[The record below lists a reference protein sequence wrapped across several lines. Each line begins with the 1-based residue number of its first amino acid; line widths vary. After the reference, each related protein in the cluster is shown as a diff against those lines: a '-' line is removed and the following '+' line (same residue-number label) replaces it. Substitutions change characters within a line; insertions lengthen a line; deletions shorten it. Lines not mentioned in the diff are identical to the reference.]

1 MLKGRHLIEPGDFEI
16 DEIESIMQLADK
28 IIANPEDYSM
38 VCKGKLLASLF
49 YEPSTRTRF
58 SFEAAML
65 RLGGQLIGFDDPNT
79 SSVSKGES
87 LGDTIKTI
95 GCYADIAVIRHPR
108 EGTAKLV
115 SQYAD
120 EMPIINAG
128 DGGHEHPTQTLTD
141 ILTIRN
147 YKGGCNNHVVG
158 VCGDLLFGRTI
169 HSLVK
174 TLNRYENIRFVFISP
189 KELKMPEHILTY
201 LSPDC
206 YTETNNLDEVIGD
219 LDILYMSRVQRERFV
234 NEEEYLR
241 LKNYYILDNKKMKK
255 AKQDMIVMHPLPR
268 VNEIA
273 QEVDDDSRAVY
284 FKQAKMGMY
293 VRMALIAKLLGVEDK
308 ND

>member
-1 MLKGRHLIEPGDFEI
+1 MLKGRHLIEPGDFQIE
-16 DEIESIMQLADK
+16 EIESIMELADN
-28 IIANPEDYSM
+28 IITNPKGYSL

-65 RLGGQLIGFDDPNT
+65 RLGGEIIGFDDPNN

-87 LGDTIKTI
+87 LGDTIRTI
-95 GCYADIAVIRHPR
+95 ECYSDIAVIRHPR
-108 EGTAKLV
+108 EGTARLV
-115 SQYAD
+115 SKFAK

-141 ILTIRN
+141 LLTIRK
-147 YKGGCNNHVVG
+147 YKGGCDNHVVG

-174 TLNRYENIRFVFISP
+174 TLNRYKGITFIFISP
-189 KELKMPEHILTY
+189 KELKMPENILNQ
-201 LSPDC
+201 LSPEC
-206 YTETNNLDEVIGD
+206 YRETANLDDVIGE

-234 NEEEYLR
+234 SEEEYLR
-241 LKNYYILDNKKMKK
+241 LKDYYILDKKKMKK
-255 AKQDMIVMHPLPR
+255 AKMDMIVMHPLPR

-273 QEVDDDSRAVY
+273 TEVDDDPRAVY
-284 FKQAKMGMY
+284 FKQAKCGMY
-293 VRMALIAKLLGVEDK
+293 VRMALIAKLLGVEEN